1 MTQPL
6 FDFLSDLVERN
17 ALTHLNV
24 AFAKFLHEEESHAS
38 DSLLLLG
45 ALVSYRLNQGD
56 VYLDL
61 KTLFDQPADALLPF
75 DETTSE
81 DVAKLTAYLENRTL
95 DTVLG
100 QSILVSTGEGNSP
113 LVWDKVHQRLYL
125 RRYWRYQQTVDNK
138 IESRAKYREDAL
150 PSQIVS
156 RLNTF
161 FEENDQTPDWQKIA
175 CALALR
181 SRFCI
186 ITGGPGT
193 GKTTT
198 LTKLLALAIE
208 RSQVQS
214 PTHQPIILL
223 AAPTGKAAN
232 RVNESIG
239 NALETLKESISP
251 EISQYIPSKASTLHR
266 LLGSRPNTR
275 LYQYNANNPL
285 VADIVIVD
293 EASMIDLEMMAALL
307 DALQES
313 TQLILLGD
321 KDQLSSVEPGYVL
334 GNLCL
339 NADKKAYDSDTRQ
352 WILDCTGEELKAP
365 AQQGSSINQQTAMLW
380 HSYRFGKD
388 SGIGNLAKA
397 VNDGNVADACVI
409 IEGKTYPDLLKIQDD
424 NQLRELVST
433 YNENLGSYRDY
444 IAQIKNRPSEVNR
457 IDEWALG
464 VLKAFD
470 TFQVLCA
477 TRQGHWGVESVNTRI
492 EQWLFGSTQTWYEG
506 RPIMVTRNDYNL
518 NLMNGDIGITL
529 KNKDGKLQVAFVDTN
544 PQSDTTIRWVS
555 PLRLSQVETAFAMT
569 VHKSQGSEFSHV
581 VLALPD
587 SANLVLT
594 PKLIYT
600 AITRA
605 KKNFTLLENSDGMFR
620 ASIIN

>member
-1 MTQPL
+1 
-6 FDFLSDLVERN
+6 
-17 ALTHLNV
+17 
-24 AFAKFLHEEESHAS
+24 
-38 DSLLLLG
+38 
-45 ALVSYRLNQGD
+45 
-56 VYLDL
+56 
-61 KTLFDQPADALLPF
+61 
-75 DETTSE
+75 
-81 DVAKLTAYLENRTL
+81 
-95 DTVLG
+95 
-100 QSILVSTGEGNSP
+100 
-113 LVWDKVHQRLYL
+113 
-125 RRYWRYQQTVDNK
+125 
-138 IESRAKYREDAL
+138 
-150 PSQIVS
+150 
-156 RLNTF
+156 
-161 FEENDQTPDWQKIA
+161 
-175 CALALR
+175 
-181 SRFCI
+181 
-186 ITGGPGT
+186 
-193 GKTTT
+193 
-198 LTKLLALAIE
+198 
-208 RSQVQS
+208 
-214 PTHQPIILL
+214 
-223 AAPTGKAAN
+223 
-232 RVNESIG
+232 VNESISD
-239 NALETLKESISP
+239 ALEKLKKDIPP

-307 DALQES
+307 NALQEN

-339 NADKKAYDSDTRQ
+339 NADKNAYDSDTRQ
-352 WILDCTGEELKAP
+352 WILDCTGEELKAS
-365 AQQGSSINQQTAMLW
+365 AKEGSPINRQTAMLQ

-397 VNDGNVADACVI
+397 VNEGNVADACAI
-409 IEGKTYPDLLKIQDD
+409 IEGTNYPDLLKIQDD
-424 NQLRELVST
+424 NQLRKLVST
-433 YNENLGSYRDY
+433 LNENLGSYRDY

-457 IDEWALG
+457 MDEWALG

-477 TRQGHWGVESVNTRI
+477 TRQGHWGVESVNAQI
-492 EQWLFGSTQTWYEG
+492 EQWLFTSTQTWYEG

-529 KNKDGKLQVAFVDTN
+529 KNKDGKLQVAFIDTN
-544 PQSDTTIRWVS
+544 PQSDAMIRWVS

-587 SANLVLT
+587 NLNLVLT

-605 KKNFTLLENSDGMFR
+605 KKNFTLLENSAGMFR
-620 ASIIN
+620 QSIH